1 MGFFWSKPTT
11 CRSESLIDKDQEH
24 IFRTA
29 DILLVSASDLE
40 IILNAEIWSHVA
52 IIVAKHGM
60 LMAFTDG
67 EFVPV
72 DDWIYRHATVVV
84 RHCEHI
90 RPMGFDRQVLEA
102 ANRTDK
108 VLLRNEM
115 NIEEREGFCV
125 SSILDSLGFIST
137 EGLARGPVKPDH
149 FSSASPFD
157 RLQITGYSNNRVI

>member
-1 MGFFWSKPTT
+1 MGFFWSKPTVM
-11 CRSESLIDKDQEH
+11 SESLIDKDQDL

-29 DILLVSASDLE
+29 DILLVSATDLE
-40 IILNAEIWSHVA
+40 IILNTDIWSHVA
-52 IIVAKHGM
+52 IIVAKHGI

-84 RHCEHI
+84 RYCEHV
-90 RPMGFDRQVLEA
+90 RPLGFDHQVLEA
-102 ANRTDK
+102 ANRTSE
-108 VLLRNEM
+108 VLIRNEM

-125 SSILDSLGFIST
+125 GSILDSLGFIST

-149 FSSASPFD
+149 FSSGTPFD
-157 RLQITGYSNNRVI
+157 RLQITGYSDNWSI